1 MKEKTRTLF
10 DSFYRDLPSL
20 GFLIPAFA
28 INLLNWFVNYTILYF
43 ISLALGI
50 EVKFSYFLIILP
62 ISTLVAQ
69 IPITINGLG
78 TRELT
83 MISLFG
89 ILGVSAV
96 KVFSMSLISIFIN
109 NIIPSIFAIIF
120 LLTES
125 KKENE
130 IHHIKTS

>member
-20 GFLIPAFA
+20 GFLISAFA

-89 ILGVSAV
+89 ILGVDAV
-96 KVFSMSLISIFIN
+96 KVFSMSILSIFII
-109 NIIPSIFAIIF
+109 NILPAIFAII
-120 LLTES
+120 LMI
-125 KKENE
+125 KKR
-130 IHHIKTS
+130 KD